1 MFLRYDLNDIF
12 PTPELWTRAVR
23 SLSPTVDLGG
33 VPALRKLW
41 QLVDLIMN
49 TSGWTWSDTT
59 GVTVS
64 PATQGAWDDFVKQY
78 PDAEQFENK
87 GWPFHELMAPV
98 MPNKAKGGHVFRPAS
113 VAARSSSP
121 DWDESRFNQPEDDD
135 HLAGSMNGAGEG
147 SEDFRG
153 NAGSAGDDDEEEEEE
168 EDKGD
173 DSDSSPAPSKQSGQ
187 RRAAQPAPAQSIQK
201 KPRLTPAAQGLLSLT
216 KSAERFNEI
225 FGDLRDFLV
234 APASAPAP
242 ANSSAATSTS
252 TATVASTST
261 ATTTRAF
268 QTSPQRRVSAVHQVQ
283 DAETWLEPR
292 QRLAFIQILKKDTDT
307 ADVYM
312 ALETDELRIP
322 FVLDELRNVGV
333 FAFHPEY
340 SDLNMF

>member
-1 MFLRYDLNDIF
+1 
-12 PTPELWTRAVR
+12 
-23 SLSPTVDLGG
+23 
-33 VPALRKLW
+33 
-41 QLVDLIMN
+41 MN

-59 GVTVS
+59 GVTMS

-87 GWPFHELMAPV
+87 GWPFHELMVPV
-98 MPNKAKGGHVFRPAS
+98 MPNKAKGGHVFQPAS

-173 DSDSSPAPSKQSGQ
+173 DSDSSPAPSKQSGK

-225 FGDLRDFLV
+225 FGDLRDFPGCSCICTGSSEFFCGNIDLHCHGSLDLHCYYDSCF
-234 APASAPAP
+234 PNKPPAP
-242 ANSSAATSTS
+242 SFSCTPGPGC
-252 TATVASTST
+252 
-261 ATTTRAF
+261 R
-268 QTSPQRRVSAVHQVQ
+268 
-283 DAETWLEPR
+283 D
-292 QRLAFIQILKKDTDT
+292 LA
-307 ADVYM
+307 
-312 ALETDELRIP
+312 
-322 FVLDELRNVGV
+322 
-333 FAFHPEY
+333 
-340 SDLNMF
+340 